1 MRKNESEEK
10 RMKNSVVQ
18 NFVDE
23 KGNKS
28 ELIITSNNNEK
39 VNLKPNYKLQRPAS
53 NNKYMKKGAKGKGT
67 FTSDIGV
74 KSEGFAPI
82 FTLALIISLGVLV
95 IAFLMWRL

>member
-1 MRKNESEEK
+1 
-10 RMKNSVVQ
+10 MKNSVVQ

-28 ELIITSNNNEK
+28 EMIITSNNDEK
-39 VNLKPNYKLQRPAS
+39 IALKSNYKLQRPES
-53 NNKYMKKGAKGKGT
+53 NNKYMKKGAKGKGL

-82 FTLALIISLGVLV
+82 VTLSLIIV
-95 IAFLMWRL
+95 IALLAFAYIMWRL

>member
-1 MRKNESEEK
+1 
-10 RMKNSVVQ
+10 MKNSVVQ

-39 VNLKPNYKLQRPAS
+39 IALKPNYKLQRPNS
-53 NNKYMKKGAKGKGT
+53 NNKYMKKGTKGKGV
-67 FTSDIGV
+67 FTSDIGH

-82 FTLALIISLGVLV
+82 FTLAFIIAISV
-95 IAFLMWRL
+95 IAIAYFMWRF